1 MHVSK
6 KSLLTAGHAQCLP
19 FWTHQSGFQ
28 SIIGERCGKS
38 HDALCETWYELPKTT
53 WMYVLATNIVWYG
66 FRIFQRS
73 VWLQKRR
80 NVFVTNITKCILRDT
95 ITSCPSPPWVLRMVI
110 LGLGN
115 STSTNLIQN
124 FTILLRDCTN
134 LRQKMPDTVQNIFCA
149 LKKNFQV
156 FDNFNWQL
164 SYQLWLADLVQ
175 RTFVQYFQRHVVVL
189 SKEELQ
195 KKVGRGE
202 TCPCPLLRTSSP
214 PCPHL

>member
-28 SIIGERCGKS
+28 SIIRERCGKS

-66 FRIFQRS
+66 IFQRF
-73 VWLQKRR
+73 VWQSR
-80 NVFVTNITKCILRDT
+80 NCQEVFFGPILEFEWHSLDCKKTWRYVFATNITKCILRDT
-95 ITSCPSPPWVLRMVI
+95 TTSCPSPPWVLRMVI

-134 LRQKMPDTVQNIFCA
+134 LWQKMPLLFKTLFRIKIKTF
-149 LKKNFQV
+149 KYSTISIGSQV
-156 FDNFNWQL
+156 L
-164 SYQLWLADLVQ
+164 SYD
-175 RTFVQYFQRHVVVL
+175 
-189 SKEELQ
+189 
-195 KKVGRGE
+195 
-202 TCPCPLLRTSSP
+202 
-214 PCPHL
+214 